1 MTPSGAASSV
11 EAKPLPASLDANPRL
26 SRWLRFGTDGDVVIS
41 PGKVEIGQGILTAL
55 SQIAADELDVPLA
68 RIRIETVATP
78 DSPDEG
84 VTSGSLSVQNSGA
97 ALRHVCAEAR
107 AIFLQVASQA
117 TGVPLAALRV
127 EDGIFLG
134 PEGAVASY
142 WDFADRGLLD
152 CDATPGSRA
161 KAPGARR
168 VAGQSVPRLDLP
180 DKVFGRAR
188 FLHDMKPQGLLHAR
202 VLRPTSR
209 GARLLRVEAF
219 SLPDGAML
227 VRDGSFLAVLAETEQ
242 DAELALQRL
251 AMKAR
256 WDEHDTLP
264 DEASL
269 PDWLRH
275 ATAERVVV
283 AERDEPGESETDL
296 RMKASF
302 FRPPVAHAS
311 VAPSCA
317 IAEWRGDTVEV
328 WSHTQ
333 GPYNLRKDLALA
345 LRVPEQAVVVRH
357 VEGAGC
363 YGHNGADDVALDAA
377 LAARAAPG
385 RPVRL
390 MWSRADELGWSPFS
404 SAMVVDVAAG
414 LDTSGQITNFQL
426 EVTSNGHSS
435 RPGRAGT
442 PTLLAAAHIAEAFPV
457 PPAINVPAHRGGG
470 AQRNAVP
477 IYRVPRLQVA
487 MRTVTDMP
495 IRTSAMR
502 GLGAPVNVWAIESA
516 MDELAA
522 MAGADPVEFR
532 LRHLDDPR
540 AADVLRR
547 AAAMC
552 GWARRARQEGIGL
565 GIAVARYKNLG
576 AWSAVAAEIA
586 AEEVIRVR
594 RIWIAADLGE
604 VVNPDGAANQLEG
617 SAIHATSQALKEA
630 VRFDRRRITSD
641 SWDTYPILRFSE
653 VPQVE
658 VALLDRPEERP
669 LGAGEPAFAPTIA
682 AIANAIH
689 GALGVR
695 PRRMPF
701 TPANITAAMDAR

>member
-1 MTPSGAASSV
+1 MTPPAPASAA

-26 SRWLRFGTDGDVVIS
+26 SAWLGFGADGDVIIS

-55 SQIAADELDVPLA
+55 SQIAADELDVPLP
-68 RIRIETVATP
+68 RIRVETVATP
-78 DSPDEG
+78 TSPDEG

-117 TGVPLAALRV
+117 TGVPLAALRI

-161 KAPGARR
+161 KAPGARS
-168 VAGQSVPRLDLP
+168 VAGRSVPRLDLP
-180 DKVFGRAR
+180 DKIFGRAR
-188 FLHDMKPQGLLHAR
+188 FLHDMKPRGLLHAR
-202 VLRPTSR
+202 VQRPPSR
-209 GARLLRVEAF
+209 GAQLLRVEAVA
-219 SLPDGAML
+219 LPDGAML
-227 VRDGSFLAVLAETEQ
+227 VRDGNFLAVLAESEQ
-242 DAELALQRL
+242 DAELALRRL
-251 AMKAR
+251 AVKAE
-256 WDEHDTLP
+256 WEEQDTLP
-264 DEASL
+264 DEATL
-269 PDWLRH
+269 PEWLRR
-275 ATAERVVV
+275 ATADRVVV
-283 AERDEPGESETDL
+283 AERDEPCPTASTL
-296 RMKASF
+296 NMKASF

-317 IAEWRGDTVEV
+317 IAQWRGDSVEV

-404 SAMVVDVAAG
+404 SAMLVDVEAG
-414 LDTSGQITNFQL
+414 LDAQGGITAFQL

-442 PTLLAAAHIAEAFPV
+442 PTLLAAAHIADPFPV

-477 IYRVPRLQVA
+477 IYRVPQLQVA

-516 MDELAA
+516 MDELAT

-552 GWARRARQEGIGL
+552 GWATRSRQEGIGL

-576 AWSAVAAEIA
+576 AWSAVAAEVA

-604 VVNPDGAANQLEG
+604 VVNPDGAVNQLEG

-641 SWDTYPILRFSE
+641 SWDSYPILRFSE
-653 VPQVE
+653 VPMIE
-658 VALLDRPEERP
+658 VALMDRPEERP

-689 GALGVR
+689 DALGVR

-701 TPANITAAMDAR
+701 TPANITAAMGA

>member
-1 MTPSGAASSV
+1 MTAAAQV
-11 EAKPLPASLDANPRL
+11 AAAEPKPLPASLEANPRL
-26 SRWLRFGTDGDVVIS
+26 SRWLRFEANGKAVIS

-55 SQIAADELDVPLA
+55 SQIAADELDISLA
-68 RIRIETVATP
+68 RIQVETVATP
-78 DSPDEG
+78 TSPDEG

-107 AIFLQVASQA
+107 AIFLQVAAQT
-117 TGVPLAALRV
+117 TGVPLAALRI
-127 EDGIFLG
+127 EDGVFLV
-134 PEGAVASY
+134 PEGPVGSY

-152 CDATPGSRA
+152 CEATPGARA
-161 KAPGARR
+161 KAPEARR
-168 VAGQSVPRLDLP
+168 IAGQSVPRRDLP
-180 DKVFGRAR
+180 DKIFGRPR
-188 FLHDMKPQGLLHAR
+188 FLHDLTPEGLLHAR
-202 VLRPTSR
+202 VLRPPSR
-209 GARLLRVEAF
+209 GARLLRVEDGP
-219 SLPDGAML
+219 LPGGAML
-227 VRDGSFLAVLAETEQ
+227 VRDGSFLAVLAETERN
-242 DAELALQRL
+242 AELALQRL
-251 AMKAR
+251 ATTATWNER
-256 WDEHDTLP
+256 DTLP
-264 DEASL
+264 DEGEL
-269 PDWLRH
+269 PDWLLR
-275 ATAERVVV
+275 AKAEPSVV
-283 AERDEPGESETDL
+283 AERSEPGTPATAL
-296 RMKASF
+296 RMKARF
-302 FRPPVAHAS
+302 FRPPIAHAS

-317 IAEWRGDTVEV
+317 MARWDGDTVEV

-333 GPYNLRKDLALA
+333 GPYNLRKDLALI

-404 SAMVVDVAAG
+404 SAMVVDVEAG
-414 LDTSGQITNFQL
+414 LDSTGRMTDFQL
-426 EVTSNGHSS
+426 QVTSNGHSS
-435 RPGRAGT
+435 RPGRAAT
-442 PTLLAAAHIAEAFPV
+442 PTLLAAAHVAEAFPV
-457 PPAINVPAHRGGG
+457 PPAINMPAHRGGG

-477 IYRVPRLQVA
+477 IYRVPRLQVG

-522 MAGADPVEFR
+522 MAGVDPVEFR
-532 LRHLDDPR
+532 LRHLDDQR

-547 AAAMC
+547 AATMC
-552 GWARRARQEGIGL
+552 GWSGRTRQEGIGL

-604 VVNPDGAANQLEG
+604 VVNPDGARNQLEG

-689 GALGVR
+689 DALGVR

>member
-1 MTPSGAASSV
+1 
-11 EAKPLPASLDANPRL
+11 
-26 SRWLRFGTDGDVVIS
+26 
-41 PGKVEIGQGILTAL
+41 
-55 SQIAADELDVPLA
+55 
-68 RIRIETVATP
+68 
-78 DSPDEG
+78 
-84 VTSGSLSVQNSGA
+84 
-97 ALRHVCAEAR
+97 
-107 AIFLQVASQA
+107 
-117 TGVPLAALRV
+117 
-127 EDGIFLG
+127 
-134 PEGAVASY
+134 
-142 WDFADRGLLD
+142 
-152 CDATPGSRA
+152 
-161 KAPGARR
+161 
-168 VAGQSVPRLDLP
+168 
-180 DKVFGRAR
+180 
-188 FLHDMKPQGLLHAR
+188 
-202 VLRPTSR
+202 
-209 GARLLRVEAF
+209 
-219 SLPDGAML
+219 
-227 VRDGSFLAVLAETEQ
+227 
-242 DAELALQRL
+242 
-251 AMKAR
+251 
-256 WDEHDTLP
+256 
-264 DEASL
+264 
-269 PDWLRH
+269 
-275 ATAERVVV
+275 
-283 AERDEPGESETDL
+283 
-296 RMKASF
+296 
-302 FRPPVAHAS
+302 
-311 VAPSCA
+311 
-317 IAEWRGDTVEV
+317 
-328 WSHTQ
+328 
-333 GPYNLRKDLALA
+333 
-345 LRVPEQAVVVRH
+345 VVRH

-404 SAMVVDVAAG
+404 SAMVVDVEAG
-414 LDTSGQITNFQL
+414 LDDTGRLTAFQL

-442 PTLLAAAHIAEAFPV
+442 PTLLAAAHVADAFPV
-457 PPAINVPAHRGGG
+457 PPAINVPAQRGGG

-477 IYRVPRLQVA
+477 IYRVPRLHVA

-522 MAGADPVEFR
+522 MAGVDPVEFR
-532 LRHLDDPR
+532 LRHLDDQR

-552 GWARRARQEGIGL
+552 GWAARSRQEGIGL

-689 GALGVR
+689 DALGVR

-701 TPANITAAMDAR
+701 TPANITAAMDPR

>member
-1 MTPSGAASSV
+1 MTPPAPARPA
-11 EAKPLPASLDANPRL
+11 EAKPLPASLEANPRL
-26 SRWLRFGTDGDVVIS
+26 AGWLRFDADGQVIIS

-55 SQIAADELDVPLA
+55 SQIAADELDVSLA
-68 RIRIETVATP
+68 RIKIETVATP
-78 DSPDEG
+78 SSPDEG

-134 PEGAVASY
+134 PKGAVASY

-161 KAPGARR
+161 KAPEARR

-180 DKVFGRAR
+180 DKVFGRPR

-202 VLRPTSR
+202 VLRPPSR
-209 GARLLRVEAF
+209 GAQLLRVETC
-219 SLPDGAML
+219 SLPDGAMI
-227 VRDGSFLAVLAETEQ
+227 VRDGNFLAVLAETER

-256 WDEHDTLP
+256 WDEQDTLP
-264 DEASL
+264 EEAAL
-269 PDWLRH
+269 PDWLRR
-275 ATAERVVV
+275 ATAERTVV
-283 AERDEPGESETDL
+283 AERDEPRTTQAGL

-302 FRPPVAHAS
+302 FRPPIAHAS

-317 IAEWRGDTVEV
+317 IAHWRGDTVEV

-357 VEGAGC
+357 IEGAGC

-377 LAARAAPG
+377 LVARAVPG

-404 SAMVVDVAAG
+404 SAMIVDVEAG
-414 LDTSGQITNFQL
+414 LDTNGQIADFQL
-426 EVTSNGHSS
+426 EVISNGHSS

-477 IYRVPRLQVA
+477 IYRMPRLQVA

-547 AAAMC
+547 AATMC
-552 GWARRARQEGIGL
+552 DWTGRTRQEGIGL

-630 VRFDRRRITSD
+630 VRFDRRRVTSD

-689 GALGVR
+689 DALGVR

>member
-209 GARLLRVEAF
+209 GARLLRVEAC

>member
-1 MTPSGAASSV
+1 M
-11 EAKPLPASLDANPRL
+11 
-26 SRWLRFGTDGDVVIS
+26 I
-41 PGKVEIGQGILTAL
+41 
-55 SQIAADELDVPLA
+55 
-68 RIRIETVATP
+68 
-78 DSPDEG
+78 
-84 VTSGSLSVQNSGA
+84 
-97 ALRHVCAEAR
+97 
-107 AIFLQVASQA
+107 
-117 TGVPLAALRV
+117 
-127 EDGIFLG
+127 
-134 PEGAVASY
+134 
-142 WDFADRGLLD
+142 
-152 CDATPGSRA
+152 
-161 KAPGARR
+161 
-168 VAGQSVPRLDLP
+168 
-180 DKVFGRAR
+180 
-188 FLHDMKPQGLLHAR
+188 
-202 VLRPTSR
+202 
-209 GARLLRVEAF
+209 
-219 SLPDGAML
+219 
-227 VRDGSFLAVLAETEQ
+227 VRDGNFLAVLAETER
-242 DAELALQRL
+242 DAELALQCL
-251 AMKAR
+251 TIKAR
-256 WDEHDTLP
+256 WDEQDTLP
-264 DEASL
+264 EEATL
-269 PDWLRH
+269 PDWLRR
-275 ATAERVVV
+275 ATAERTVV
-283 AERDEPGESETDL
+283 AERDEPGTTQTAL

-302 FRPPVAHAS
+302 FRPPIAHAS

-377 LAARAAPG
+377 LVARAAPG

-390 MWSRADELGWSPFS
+390 MWSRADELGWSPVS
-404 SAMVVDVAAG
+404 SAMVVDVEAG
-414 LDTSGQITNFQL
+414 LDASGQIAEFQL

-435 RPGRAGT
+435 RPGRSGT

-477 IYRVPRLQVA
+477 IYRMPRLQVA
-487 MRTVTDMP
+487 MRTVTEMP

-547 AAAMC
+547 AATMC
-552 GWARRARQEGIGL
+552 GWTGRARQEGIGL

-586 AEEVIRVR
+586 AEEVIHVR

-604 VVNPDGAANQLEG
+604 VVNPDGATNQLEG

-689 GALGVR
+689 DALGVR

>member
-1 MTPSGAASSV
+1 MTTAPPARPA
-11 EAKPLPASLDANPRL
+11 EAKPLPASLEANPRL
-26 SRWLRFGTDGDVVIS
+26 SCWLSFGANGQVIIS

-68 RIRIETVATP
+68 RIQLETVATP
-78 DSPDEG
+78 TSPNEG

-134 PEGAVASY
+134 PKGAVASY
-142 WDFADRGLLD
+142 WDFVDRGLLD

-161 KAPGARR
+161 KAPEARR
-168 VAGQSVPRLDLP
+168 IAGQSVPRLDLP
-180 DKVFGRAR
+180 DKVFGRPR

-202 VLRPTSR
+202 ILRPPSR
-209 GARLLRVEAF
+209 GAQLLRVETC
-219 SLPDGAML
+219 SLPDGAMI
-227 VRDGSFLAVLAETEQ
+227 VRDGNFLAVLAETER
-242 DAELALQRL
+242 DAELALQCL
-251 AMKAR
+251 TIKAR
-256 WDEHDTLP
+256 WDEQDTLP
-264 DEASL
+264 EEATL
-269 PDWLRH
+269 PDWLRR
-275 ATAERVVV
+275 ATAERTVV
-283 AERDEPGESETDL
+283 AERDEPGTTQTAL

-302 FRPPVAHAS
+302 FRPPIAHAS

-377 LAARAAPG
+377 LVARAAPG

-390 MWSRADELGWSPFS
+390 MWSRADELGWSPVS
-404 SAMVVDVAAG
+404 SAMVVDVEAG
-414 LDTSGQITNFQL
+414 LDASGQIAEFQL

-435 RPGRAGT
+435 RPGRSGT

-477 IYRVPRLQVA
+477 IYRMPRLQVA
-487 MRTVTDMP
+487 MRTVTEMP

-547 AAAMC
+547 AATMC
-552 GWARRARQEGIGL
+552 GWTGRARQEGIGL

-586 AEEVIRVR
+586 AEEVIHVR

-604 VVNPDGAANQLEG
+604 VVNPDGATNQLEG

-689 GALGVR
+689 DALGVR